1 MNIRDKGGHKELNID
16 DMITQAFIFF
26 LGGFKTISTAMC
38 FAHEI
43 AANPEIQLKL
53 QQEINKVLKESNG
66 EVSYEIINRLKYLGA
81 IINEIL
87 RLYRDYIE
95 ILHFLS

>member
-1 MNIRDKGGHKELNID
+1 MQNILHGYATVNDEYQRQRRGHKELNID

-26 LGGFKTISTAMC
+26 LGDFKTSSTAMC

-53 QQEINKVLKESNG
+53 Q
-66 EVSYEIINRLKYLGA
+66 
-81 IINEIL
+81 
-87 RLYRDYIE
+87 
-95 ILHFLS
+95 